1 MTNFNFKKDSV
12 SNWIVS
18 GSEPTDNSTPDELF
32 VVTNKAT
39 AASRAQ
45 GDAEIQDPD
54 NDLFGLLS
62 KKRPNP
68 FVENQTIDP
77 AVVFGPY
84 FNNIR
89 NIMDTQHNKKRKI
102 SLIQEFRFFPND
114 FKRETLQ
121 EDDEQSSNEINV
133 DNFCVDKE
141 NEEYEDEQGDIVEYE
156 AYVNTKEEEEVNNH
170 HHDHCKLEEN
180 VYEQNI
186 PILPKEEEEDEEEEE
201 ELEKHE
207 VKPNENYFSSS
218 NEEEVLLT
226 TEITFGKRG
235 NGNQPWANS
244 CIAPDKIG
252 KMRRINVNYSL
263 NSPSSINVNNIAV
276 LVKTVDNQP
285 DKHPGKLVLCTND
298 RCCEKVKEDGK
309 KKPIMKCVERKTEL
323 MLPINPS
330 FEKKTIELYLKPEWN
345 GLGPNKIRPK
355 FTVTISLVNL
365 SDNSVI
371 NELLSWDIEL
381 QSHKFESSKKAEQME
396 NEGRASKRDISAIPT
411 RLI

>member
-18 GSEPTDNSTPDELF
+18 GSEPTDNNTPDELF
-32 VVTNKAT
+32 VLTNKAT
-39 AASRAQ
+39 AASRTQ
-45 GDAEIQDPD
+45 REAEIQDPD
-54 NDLFGLLS
+54 NELFGLLS
-62 KKRPNP
+62 KKRP

-89 NIMDTQHNKKRKI
+89 NIMDTQHIKRLKTSSI
-102 SLIQEFRFFPND
+102 GDVSFFTSQ
-114 FKRETLQ
+114 FKHEPVD
-121 EDDEQSSNEINV
+121 EVDDDQSSSSEINV
-133 DNFCVDKE
+133 ENFCIEKDE
-141 NEEYEDEQGDIVEYE
+141 EGFDEEEEYEYE
-156 AYVNTKEEEEVNNH
+156 TYVNTTTVNNN
-170 HHDHCKLEEN
+170 DSKIEEN
-180 VYEQNI
+180 VYDLNNS
-186 PILPKEEEEDEEEEE
+186 ILPNHQEEEEEEE

-207 VKPNENYFSSS
+207 VKPNNNYFHATDKD
-218 NEEEVLLT
+218 EEEILLS

-235 NGNQPWANS
+235 NGNQPWASS

-252 KMRRINVNYSL
+252 KMRRITVNYSL
-263 NSPSSINVNNIAV
+263 SSSPSFNVNNIAI

-323 MLPINPS
+323 TLSVNPS
-330 FEKKTIELYLKPEWN
+330 FEKKSLDVYLKPEWN

-371 NELLSWDIEL
+371 SELLSWDIEL

-396 NEGRASKRDISAIPT
+396 NEGRSCKKDVSAVP
-411 RLI
+411 RPN